1 MSEDPDV
8 FLNYVETSQERERV
22 LALLHPD
29 VRAVV
34 EQYMA
39 DHPGISAKK
48 AINATGGLS
57 ALVADLF
64 MQPTAMWLIN
74 LSQRLRGTAGSREAG
89 GVNGRR
95 GGVSRPSTS

>member
-1 MSEDPDV
+1 MSEDHPDV
-8 FLNYVETSQERERV
+8 FLNYIETAQERERV

-57 ALVADLF
+57 SS
-64 MQPTAMWLIN
+64 PGPG
-74 LSQRLRGTAGSREAG
+74 RGSLHAAAG

-95 GGVSRPSTS
+95 GGVSRPSRS

>member
-1 MSEDPDV
+1 MSEDDPSV

-48 AINATGGLS
+48 AINATAAFGG
-57 ALVADLF
+57 
-64 MQPTAMWLIN
+64 TMW
-74 LSQRLRGTAGSREAG
+74 R
-89 GVNGRR
+89 
-95 GGVSRPSTS
+95 

>member
-1 MSEDPDV
+1 MSEDPNV

-48 AINATGGLS
+48 AISATVTFGG
-57 ALVADLF
+57 
-64 MQPTAMWLIN
+64 TIW
-74 LSQRLRGTAGSREAG
+74 R
-89 GVNGRR
+89 
-95 GGVSRPSTS
+95 

>member
-48 AINATGGLS
+48 AINATAAFGK
-57 ALVADLF
+57 
-64 MQPTAMWLIN
+64 LI
-74 LSQRLRGTAGSREAG
+74 G
-89 GVNGRR
+89 
-95 GGVSRPSTS
+95 

>member
-1 MSEDPDV
+1 MSEDHPDV

-48 AINATGGLS
+48 AINAAVAFGG
-57 ALVADLF
+57 
-64 MQPTAMWLIN
+64 TMW
-74 LSQRLRGTAGSREAG
+74 R
-89 GVNGRR
+89 
-95 GGVSRPSTS
+95 